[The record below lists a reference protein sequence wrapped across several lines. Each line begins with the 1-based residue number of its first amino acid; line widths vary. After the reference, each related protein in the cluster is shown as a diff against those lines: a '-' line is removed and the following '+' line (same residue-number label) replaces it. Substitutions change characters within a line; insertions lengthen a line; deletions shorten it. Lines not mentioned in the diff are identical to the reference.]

1 MENLEKNRVEI
12 RCPQYK
18 KNVKTNELYKCNR
31 ICVKVIPGSAGEARC
46 RSCHLSFEFEVDS
59 QAQMTTGV
67 RVKKVDS
74 EELSD

>member
-1 MENLEKNRVEI
+1 MQNLEENRVEI

-18 KNVKTNELYKCNR
+18 TNTKTKELYRCNR

-67 RVKKVDS
+67 RVKKA
-74 EELSD
+74 SDDKVTD